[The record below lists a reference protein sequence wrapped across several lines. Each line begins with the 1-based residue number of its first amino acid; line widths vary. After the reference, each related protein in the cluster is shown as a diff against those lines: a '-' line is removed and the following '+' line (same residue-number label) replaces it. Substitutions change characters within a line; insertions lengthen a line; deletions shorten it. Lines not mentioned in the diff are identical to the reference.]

1 MKLLSNRNYLCP
13 LKFSSMWGL
22 LGIVAAIFLGIYD
35 IFKKT
40 SLNNNAVFPVLLISV
55 STSALIFIPVI
66 AGSSLYPAFFQSI
79 DFFVPRIS
87 FINHVQIFIKSVIV
101 LASWILAFFAIKHLP
116 LTIVSPIRATAP
128 LWTLIGAL
136 IIFSEKLNALQG
148 IGLLITLSFFYLFST
163 TGKLEGISFRKNKW
177 IFLIV
182 GATLLGSASSLW
194 DKYIVREIDRFSVQA
209 WSGVYQL
216 LILLPIVAFF
226 WYPTRKETTPFQWRW
241 SIPCIGIFLVLSDY
255 FYFNALSYTES
266 LISVLSGIRRSGVV
280 IPFIFAALFYKENN
294 IRKKGLY
301 LAGIIAGVVLMTM
314 GSR

>member
-1 MKLLSNRNYLCP
+1 
-13 LKFSSMWGL
+13 MWGL

-66 AGSSLYPAFFQSI
+66 AGSRFFPDFFQTINLYVPQISI
-79 DFFVPRIS
+79 ID
-87 FINHVQIFIKSVIV
+87 HLQIFIKSIIV

-136 IIFSEKLNALQG
+136 IIFSEKLNGLQW

-177 IFLIV
+177 IFLII
-182 GATLLGSASSLW
+182 GATLLGSASSLY
-194 DKYIVREIDRFSVQA
+194 DKYIVREIDRLSVQT

-226 WYPTRKETTPFQWRW
+226 WYPKRKNTTPFQWRW
-241 SIPCIGIFLVLSDY
+241 TIPFIGIVLVLSDFFY
-255 FYFNALSYTES
+255 FYALSYPES

-280 IPFIFAALFYKENN
+280 IPFIFAAIFFKENN

-301 LAGIIAGVVLMTM
+301 LAGIITGVILMTM
-314 GSR
+314 GSK

>member
-1 MKLLSNRNYLCP
+1 
-13 LKFSSMWGL
+13 MWGL
-22 LGIVAAIFLGIYD
+22 LGIATAILLGIYD

-55 STSALIFIPVI
+55 STSALIFISVI
-66 AGSSLYPAFFQSI
+66 AGSWFYPDFFQSI
-79 DFFVPRIS
+79 NLYVPRIS
-87 FINHVQIFIKSVIV
+87 FIDHLQIFVKSVIV

-136 IIFSEKLNALQG
+136 LIFSEKLNLLQW
-148 IGLLITLSFFYLFST
+148 IGLLITLTFFYLFST
-163 TGKLEGISFRKNKW
+163 TGKLEGISFKRNKW
-177 IFLIV
+177 IFLII

-216 LILLPIVAFF
+216 LILFPIVAFF
-226 WYPTRKETTPFQWRW
+226 WYPQRKETTPFQWRW
-241 SIPCIGIFLVLSDY
+241 SIPFIGIFLVLSDY
-255 FYFNALSYTES
+255 FYFNALSYPES
-266 LISVLSGIRRSGVV
+266 LISVLSGIRRSGVI
-280 IPFIFAALFYKENN
+280 IPFIYAAIFLRENN

-301 LAGIIAGVVLMTM
+301 LAGIITGVFLMTM

>member
-1 MKLLSNRNYLCP
+1 
-13 LKFSSMWGL
+13 MWGL
-22 LGIVAAIFLGIYD
+22 LGIATAILLGIYD

-40 SLNNNAVFPVLLISV
+40 SLNNNAVLPVLLISV
-55 STSALIFIPVI
+55 STSALIFISAI
-66 AGSSLYPAFFQSI
+66 AGSWFYPDFFQSI
-79 DFFVPRIS
+79 NLYIPRIS
-87 FINHVQIFIKSVIV
+87 FINHLQIFIKSVIV

-136 IIFSEKLNALQG
+136 LIFSEKLNLLQWA
-148 IGLLITLSFFYLFST
+148 GLLITLTFFYLFST
-163 TGKLEGISFRKNKW
+163 TGKLEGISFKKNKW
-177 IFLIV
+177 IFLII

-226 WYPTRKETTPFQWRW
+226 WYPQRKETTPFQWRW
-241 SIPCIGIFLVLSDY
+241 SIPFIGIFLVLSDY
-255 FYFNALSYTES
+255 FYFNALSYPES
-266 LISVLSGIRRSGVV
+266 LISVLSGIRRSGVI
-280 IPFIFAALFYKENN
+280 IPFIYAAIFLRENN

-301 LAGIIAGVVLMTM
+301 LAGIITGVFLMTM

>member
-1 MKLLSNRNYLCP
+1 
-13 LKFSSMWGL
+13 MWGL
-22 LGIVAAIFLGIYD
+22 LGIVTAVLLGIYD

-66 AGSSLYPAFFQSI
+66 AGSWFYPDVFQSI
-79 DFFVPRIS
+79 NLYVPKIS
-87 FINHVQIFIKSVIV
+87 FIDHLQIFVKSIIV
-101 LASWILAFFAIKHLP
+101 LSSWILAFFAIKHLP

-128 LWTLIGAL
+128 LWTLLGAL
-136 IIFSEKLNALQG
+136 IIFSEKLNVLQW
-148 IGLLITLSFFYLFST
+148 IGLLTTLAFFYLFST

-177 IFLIV
+177 IFLII

-216 LILLPIVAFF
+216 LILIPIVAFF
-226 WYPTRKETTPFQWRW
+226 WFPKRKETTPFQWRW
-241 SIPCIGIFLVLSDY
+241 TIPFIGIFLVLSDY
-255 FYFNALSYTES
+255 FYFNALSYPES

-280 IPFIFAALFYKENN
+280 IPFIYAAIFFNESN

-301 LAGIIAGVVLMTM
+301 LMGIITGVFLMTM